1 MVFQI
6 FLSYIY
12 RRNSTEISVR
22 TWKNHFIAVLCGVV
36 NLLPMQLCI
45 CLVHQA
51 HIKSNLLFPE
61 RSNPKLSAHA
71 TMGGGG
77 GGNFNKTLL
86 EPLGTKVIVHLKPD
100 KKITGSSCS
109 GWVVPCTRHG
119 TLYMLQGICHNN

>member
-1 MVFQI
+1 MEKPFHC
-6 FLSYIY
+6 
-12 RRNSTEISVR
+12 STMWGGKFVTDAIMYLLGTSS
-22 TWKNHFIAVLCGVV
+22 TYKIKPFIPGK
-36 NLLPMQLCI
+36 
-45 CLVHQA
+45 
-51 HIKSNLLFPE
+51 IK
-61 RSNPKLSAHA
+61 PKALGPCNN
-71 TMGGGG
+71 GGGG